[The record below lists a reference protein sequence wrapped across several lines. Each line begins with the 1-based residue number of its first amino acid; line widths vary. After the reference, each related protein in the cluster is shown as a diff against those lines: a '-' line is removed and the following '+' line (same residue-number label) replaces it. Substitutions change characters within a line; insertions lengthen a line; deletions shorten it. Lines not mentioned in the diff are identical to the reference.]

1 VTWLEGSD
9 QDVVAASKPGLL
21 QPPSITLVHESGEVS
36 LPEFA
41 ARHFGGYHGTLLIF
55 RNVRQ
60 GRAIARALENE
71 APNTP
76 TSVQP
81 PPTDALTTV
90 RLLPNYPNPF
100 VGQTTV
106 RFALPSAQTVV
117 LEIYDALGRRLSTA
131 IDDVLDAGWHEVTVD
146 GAGWPSGLYFARLH
160 ARGVSVTRPMLLLR
174 HDH

>member
-1 VTWLEGSD
+1 VEVDADGDGSVD
-9 QDVVAASKPGLL
+9 E
-21 QPPSITLVHESGEVS
+21 T
-36 LPEFA
+36 
-41 ARHFGGYHGTLLIF
+41 
-55 RNVRQ
+55 
-60 GRAIARALENE
+60 RALENE
-71 APNTP
+71 APNTL

-100 VGQTTV
+100 GGQTTV

-160 ARGVSVTRPMLLLR
+160 ARGVSATRPMLLLR